1 MFSKLI
7 EKIYNFFDSFH
18 SARLSTFYSKK
29 NFDFV
34 IDVGSHKG
42 EFITKI
48 IKTDTPA
55 ILFEP
60 QINLHKEL
68 IKNTAVKDIRKIFPY
83 ALDKENISRKFYVNK
98 LSSTS
103 SVNAPDTSSAWIKL
117 KKILLG
123 GNLIS
128 EIKDME
134 TRTLDDVF
142 YNKFDE
148 KDSFSN
154 ILLKIDVEGFEY
166 NVLQGAKE
174 LLISKKVRYVQLENA
189 RYQIYKNS
197 KKDLAMFLEEFGYKK
212 VKSFLFPLLNFSDD
226 IYELKS

>member
-1 MFSKLI
+1 MFSKFI
-7 EKIYNFFDSFH
+7 ETIYNFFDNFH
-18 SARLSTFYSKK
+18 SKRLSIFYSKK

-48 IKTDTPA
+48 IKTDIPA

-60 QINLHKEL
+60 QMNLHKEL
-68 IKNTAVKDIRKIFPY
+68 IKNTAAQDIRKIYPY
-83 ALDKENISRKFYVNK
+83 ALDKENMSRKFYVNK

-103 SVNAPDTSSAWIKL
+103 SVNAPDASSAWIRF
-117 KKILLG
+117 KKFVLG

-128 EIKDME
+128 EVKDME
-134 TRTLDDVF
+134 TRTLDDIF
-142 YNKFDE
+142 QNKFDE
-148 KDSFSN
+148 KDSFFN

-174 LLISKKVRYVQLENA
+174 LLTSRKVRYIQLENA
-189 RYQIYKNS
+189 RYQIYKNR
-197 KKDLAMFLEEFGYKK
+197 KKDLALFLNEFGYKK

-226 IYELKS
+226 IYELES